1 MKRGIIMDE
10 LNMDSLDL
18 PEMEHDYSDVPD
30 ASEGLD
36 EPARTSP
43 AFGAGEDLS
52 DIEMPVLSEM
62 DGSAPVQPVKAEPQ
76 KQAPVQ
82 ASVQTSAQISEMGGV
97 SPMGGISEMG
107 ASSNNTSATGSP
119 AANSMTGTA
128 SVSGISEMGASSYS
142 APKRNVQ
149 PAAPVSGGYTPV
161 SGGTASTGTQ
171 NNGAASYS
179 SVYSNNNNASVQRT
193 NDFFADAERIKAE
206 KYENG
211 HGKAK
216 VLGIISIVLGALT
229 ILGHLEVSVVG
240 LLGIVLG
247 GLIIYHALKFMKQS
261 ERSRRILGWLY
272 VWDLI
277 DGIRSMIYLSN
288 IASTLTDIDIVDVSA
303 YVSAAKFIIILGII
317 FNGVMTYFFMFNS
330 AVHDYTI
337 DDSR

>member
-43 AFGAGEDLS
+43 SFGAGEDLS

-76 KQAPVQ
+76 NQAPVQ

-107 ASSNNTSATGSP
+107 AA
-119 AANSMTGTA
+119 
-128 SVSGISEMGASSYS
+128 SYS

-161 SGGTASTGTQ
+161 SGGTASTGAQ

-179 SVYSNNNNASVQRT
+179 SVYNRNDQGSVQRT
-193 NDFFADAERIKAE
+193 NDFFAATEQMNAE
-206 KYENG
+206 KYERG

-216 VLGIISIVLGALT
+216 VLGIISIVLGAFT
-229 ILGHLEVSVVG
+229 ILGHLEVSLVG

-261 ERSRRILGWLY
+261 EKSRRTLAWLY

-277 DGIRSMIYLSN
+277 DCIRGIIMLASATQYLDDMGIDASSLIGVTRFIY
-288 IASTLTDIDIVDVSA
+288 
-303 YVSAAKFIIILGII
+303 ILGII

>member
-76 KQAPVQ
+76 NQAPVQ

-107 ASSNNTSATGSP
+107 AA
-119 AANSMTGTA
+119 
-128 SVSGISEMGASSYS
+128 SYS

-179 SVYSNNNNASVQRT
+179 SVYNRNDQGSVQRT
-193 NDFFADAERIKAE
+193 NDFFAATEQMNAE
-206 KYENG
+206 KYERG

-216 VLGIISIVLGALT
+216 VLGIISIVLGAFT
-229 ILGHLEVSVVG
+229 ILGHLEVSLVG
-240 LLGIVLG
+240 LLGIILG

-261 ERSRRILGWLY
+261 DKSRRTLAWLY

-277 DGIRSMIYLSN
+277 DCIRGIIMLANANQYLDDMGIDASSLIGVTRFIY
-288 IASTLTDIDIVDVSA
+288 
-303 YVSAAKFIIILGII
+303 ILGII

>member
-76 KQAPVQ
+76 NQAPVQ

-107 ASSNNTSATGSP
+107 AA
-119 AANSMTGTA
+119 
-128 SVSGISEMGASSYS
+128 SYS

-149 PAAPVSGGYTPV
+149 PAVPVSGGYTPV
-161 SGGTASTGTQ
+161 SGGTASTGAQ

-179 SVYSNNNNASVQRT
+179 SVYNRNDQGSVQRT
-193 NDFFADAERIKAE
+193 NDFFAATEQMNAE
-206 KYENG
+206 KYERG

-216 VLGIISIVLGALT
+216 VLGIISIVLGAFT
-229 ILGHLEVSVVG
+229 ILGHLEVSLVG
-240 LLGIVLG
+240 LLGIILG

-261 ERSRRILGWLY
+261 DKSRRTLAWLY

-277 DGIRSMIYLSN
+277 DCIRGIIMLASATQYLDDMGIDASSLIGVTRFIY
-288 IASTLTDIDIVDVSA
+288 
-303 YVSAAKFIIILGII
+303 ILGII

>member
-1 MKRGIIMDE
+1 
-10 LNMDSLDL
+10 MDSLDL

-62 DGSAPVQPVKAEPQ
+62 DGSAPVQPVKAESQ

-107 ASSNNTSATGSP
+107 AA
-119 AANSMTGTA
+119 
-128 SVSGISEMGASSYS
+128 SYS

-179 SVYSNNNNASVQRT
+179 SVYNRNDQGSVQRT
-193 NDFFADAERIKAE
+193 NDFFAATEQMNAE
-206 KYENG
+206 KYERG

-216 VLGIISIVLGALT
+216 VLGIISIVLGAFT
-229 ILGHLEVSVVG
+229 ILGHLEVSLVG

-247 GLIIYHALKFMKQS
+247 GLIIYHALKFMKPS
-261 ERSRRILGWLY
+261 EKSRRTLAWLY

-277 DGIRSMIYLSN
+277 DCIRGIIMLASATQYLDDMGIDASSLIGVTRFIY
-288 IASTLTDIDIVDVSA
+288 
-303 YVSAAKFIIILGII
+303 ILGII

>member
-1 MKRGIIMDE
+1 
-10 LNMDSLDL
+10 MDSLDL

-76 KQAPVQ
+76 NQAPVQ

-107 ASSNNTSATGSP
+107 AA
-119 AANSMTGTA
+119 
-128 SVSGISEMGASSYS
+128 SYS

-161 SGGTASTGTQ
+161 SGGTASTGAQ

-179 SVYSNNNNASVQRT
+179 SVYNRNDQGSVQRT
-193 NDFFADAERIKAE
+193 NDFFAATEQMNAE
-206 KYENG
+206 KYERG
-211 HGKAK
+211 HGKAQ
-216 VLGIISIVLGALT
+216 VLGIISIVLGAFT
-229 ILGHLEVSVVG
+229 ILGHLEVSLVG
-240 LLGIVLG
+240 LLGIILG

-261 ERSRRILGWLY
+261 EKSRRTLAWLY

-277 DGIRSMIYLSN
+277 DCIRGIIMLANANQLLDDMGIEASSLIGVTRFIY
-288 IASTLTDIDIVDVSA
+288 
-303 YVSAAKFIIILGII
+303 ILGII

>member
-1 MKRGIIMDE
+1 MMDE

-107 ASSNNTSATGSP
+107 ASS
-119 AANSMTGTA
+119 
-128 SVSGISEMGASSYS
+128 YS
-142 APKRNVQ
+142 APKRNAQ

-179 SVYSNNNNASVQRT
+179 SVYNRNDQGSAQRT
-193 NDFFADAERIKAE
+193 NDFFAATEQMNAE
-206 KYENG
+206 KYERG
-211 HGKAK
+211 HGKAN
-216 VLGIISIVLGALT
+216 VLGIISIVLGAFT
-229 ILGHLEVSVVG
+229 ILGHLEVSLVG
-240 LLGIVLG
+240 LLGIILG

-261 ERSRRILGWLY
+261 EKSRRTLAWLY

-277 DGIRSMIYLSN
+277 DCIRGIIMLANANQLLDDMGIEASSLIGVTRFIY
-288 IASTLTDIDIVDVSA
+288 
-303 YVSAAKFIIILGII
+303 ILGIL

>member
-1 MKRGIIMDE
+1 MMDE

-76 KQAPVQ
+76 NQAPVQ

-107 ASSNNTSATGSP
+107 AA
-119 AANSMTGTA
+119 
-128 SVSGISEMGASSYS
+128 SYS

-161 SGGTASTGTQ
+161 SGGTASIGTQ

-179 SVYSNNNNASVQRT
+179 SVYNRNDQGSVQRT
-193 NDFFADAERIKAE
+193 NDFFAATEQMNAE
-206 KYENG
+206 KYERG

-216 VLGIISIVLGALT
+216 VLGIISIVLGAFT
-229 ILGHLEVSVVG
+229 ILGHLEVSLVG

-261 ERSRRILGWLY
+261 EKSRRTLAWLY

-277 DGIRSMIYLSN
+277 DCIRGIIMLASATQYLDDMGIDASSLIGVTRFIY
-288 IASTLTDIDIVDVSA
+288 
-303 YVSAAKFIIILGII
+303 ILGII

>member
-43 AFGAGEDLS
+43 SFGAGEDLS

-62 DGSAPVQPVKAEPQ
+62 DGSAPVQPVKAESQ

-107 ASSNNTSATGSP
+107 AA
-119 AANSMTGTA
+119 
-128 SVSGISEMGASSYS
+128 SYS

-161 SGGTASTGTQ
+161 SGGTASTGAQ

-179 SVYSNNNNASVQRT
+179 SVYNRNDQGSVQRT
-193 NDFFADAERIKAE
+193 NDFFAATEQMNAE
-206 KYENG
+206 KYERG

-216 VLGIISIVLGALT
+216 VLGIISIVLGAFT
-229 ILGHLEVSVVG
+229 ILGHLEVSLVG
-240 LLGIVLG
+240 LLGIILG

-261 ERSRRILGWLY
+261 DKSRRTLAWLY

-277 DGIRSMIYLSN
+277 DCIRGIIMLASATQYLDDMGIDASSLIGVTRFIY
-288 IASTLTDIDIVDVSA
+288 
-303 YVSAAKFIIILGII
+303 ILGII

>member
-1 MKRGIIMDE
+1 
-10 LNMDSLDL
+10 MDSLDL

-107 ASSNNTSATGSP
+107 AA
-119 AANSMTGTA
+119 
-128 SVSGISEMGASSYS
+128 SYS

-161 SGGTASTGTQ
+161 SGGTASTGAQ

-179 SVYSNNNNASVQRT
+179 SVYNRNDQGSVQRT
-193 NDFFADAERIKAE
+193 NDFFAATEQMNAE
-206 KYENG
+206 KYERG

-216 VLGIISIVLGALT
+216 VLGIISIVLGAFT
-229 ILGHLEVSVVG
+229 ILGHLEVSLVG

-261 ERSRRILGWLY
+261 DKSRRTLAWLY

-277 DGIRSMIYLSN
+277 DCIRGIIMLASATQYLDDMGIDASSLIGVTRFIY
-288 IASTLTDIDIVDVSA
+288 
-303 YVSAAKFIIILGII
+303 ILGII

>member
-76 KQAPVQ
+76 NQAPVQ
-82 ASVQTSAQISEMGGV
+82 ASVQTSAQISEMG
-97 SPMGGISEMG
+97 
-107 ASSNNTSATGSP
+107 
-119 AANSMTGTA
+119 AA
-128 SVSGISEMGASSYS
+128 SYS

-149 PAAPVSGGYTPV
+149 PAAPISGGYTPV

-179 SVYSNNNNASVQRT
+179 SVYNRNDQGSVQRT
-193 NDFFADAERIKAE
+193 NDFFAATEQMNAE
-206 KYENG
+206 KYERG
-211 HGKAK
+211 HGKAQ
-216 VLGIISIVLGALT
+216 VLGIISIVLGAFT
-229 ILGHLEVSVVG
+229 ILGHLEVSLVG
-240 LLGIVLG
+240 LLGIILG

-261 ERSRRILGWLY
+261 EKSRRTLAWLY

-277 DGIRSMIYLSN
+277 DCIRGIIMLASATQYLDDMGIDASSLIGVTRFIY
-288 IASTLTDIDIVDVSA
+288 
-303 YVSAAKFIIILGII
+303 ILGII

>member
-1 MKRGIIMDE
+1 MMDE

-76 KQAPVQ
+76 NQVPVQ

-107 ASSNNTSATGSP
+107 AA
-119 AANSMTGTA
+119 
-128 SVSGISEMGASSYS
+128 SYS

-179 SVYSNNNNASVQRT
+179 SVYNRNDQGSVQRT
-193 NDFFADAERIKAE
+193 NDFFAATEQMNAE
-206 KYENG
+206 KYERG
-211 HGKAK
+211 HGKAQ
-216 VLGIISIVLGALT
+216 VLGIISIVLGAFT
-229 ILGHLEVSVVG
+229 ILGHLEVSLVG
-240 LLGIVLG
+240 LLGIILG

-261 ERSRRILGWLY
+261 EKSRRTLAWLY

-277 DGIRSMIYLSN
+277 DCIRGIIMLASATQYLDDMGIDASSLIGVTRFIY
-288 IASTLTDIDIVDVSA
+288 
-303 YVSAAKFIIILGII
+303 ILGII

>member
-1 MKRGIIMDE
+1 
-10 LNMDSLDL
+10 MDSLDL

-76 KQAPVQ
+76 KQASVQ
-82 ASVQTSAQISEMGGV
+82 ASVQTSAQISEMGGI

-107 ASSNNTSATGSP
+107 AA
-119 AANSMTGTA
+119 
-128 SVSGISEMGASSYS
+128 SYS

-149 PAAPVSGGYTPV
+149 PAVPVSGGYTPV
-161 SGGTASTGTQ
+161 SGGTASTGAQ

-179 SVYSNNNNASVQRT
+179 SVYNRNDQGSVQRT
-193 NDFFADAERIKAE
+193 NDFFAATEQMNAE
-206 KYENG
+206 KYERG

-216 VLGIISIVLGALT
+216 VLGIISIVLGAFT
-229 ILGHLEVSVVG
+229 ILGHLEVSLVG

-261 ERSRRILGWLY
+261 EKSRRTLAWLY

-277 DGIRSMIYLSN
+277 DCIRGIIMLASATQYLDDMGIDASSLIGVTRFIY
-288 IASTLTDIDIVDVSA
+288 
-303 YVSAAKFIIILGII
+303 ILGII

>member
-1 MKRGIIMDE
+1 
-10 LNMDSLDL
+10 MDSLDL

-43 AFGAGEDLS
+43 SFGAGEDLS

-76 KQAPVQ
+76 NQAPVQ

-107 ASSNNTSATGSP
+107 AA
-119 AANSMTGTA
+119 
-128 SVSGISEMGASSYS
+128 SYS

-179 SVYSNNNNASVQRT
+179 SVYNRNDQGSVQRT
-193 NDFFADAERIKAE
+193 NDFFAATEQMNAE
-206 KYENG
+206 KYERG
-211 HGKAK
+211 HGKAQ
-216 VLGIISIVLGALT
+216 VLGIISIVLGAFT
-229 ILGHLEVSVVG
+229 ILGHLEVSLVG
-240 LLGIVLG
+240 LLGIILG

-261 ERSRRILGWLY
+261 EKSRRTLAWLY

-277 DGIRSMIYLSN
+277 DCIRGIIMLASATQYLDDMGIDASSLIGVTRFIY
-288 IASTLTDIDIVDVSA
+288 
-303 YVSAAKFIIILGII
+303 ILGII

>member
-43 AFGAGEDLS
+43 SFGAGEDLS

-107 ASSNNTSATGSP
+107 AA
-119 AANSMTGTA
+119 
-128 SVSGISEMGASSYS
+128 SYS

-161 SGGTASTGTQ
+161 SGGTASTGAQ

-179 SVYSNNNNASVQRT
+179 SVYSRNDQGSAQRT
-193 NDFFADAERIKAE
+193 NDFFAATEQMNAE
-206 KYENG
+206 KYERG
-211 HGKAK
+211 HGKAQ
-216 VLGIISIVLGALT
+216 VLGIVSIVLGAFT
-229 ILGHLEVSVVG
+229 ILGHLEVSLVG
-240 LLGIVLG
+240 LLGIILG

-261 ERSRRILGWLY
+261 EKSRRILAWLY

-277 DGIRSMIYLSN
+277 DCIRGIIMLANANQLLDDMGIEASSLIGVTRFIY
-288 IASTLTDIDIVDVSA
+288 
-303 YVSAAKFIIILGII
+303 ILGII

>member
-1 MKRGIIMDE
+1 MDE

-62 DGSAPVQPVKAEPQ
+62 DGSAPVQPVKAESQ

-107 ASSNNTSATGSP
+107 AA
-119 AANSMTGTA
+119 
-128 SVSGISEMGASSYS
+128 SYS

-161 SGGTASTGTQ
+161 SGGTASTGAQ

-179 SVYSNNNNASVQRT
+179 SVYNRNDQGSVQRT
-193 NDFFADAERIKAE
+193 NDFFAATEQMNAE
-206 KYENG
+206 KYERG

-216 VLGIISIVLGALT
+216 VLGIISIVLGAFT
-229 ILGHLEVSVVG
+229 ILGHLEVSLVG

-261 ERSRRILGWLY
+261 EKSRRTLAWLY

-277 DGIRSMIYLSN
+277 DCIRGIIMLASATQYLDDMGIDASSLIGVTRFIY
-288 IASTLTDIDIVDVSA
+288 
-303 YVSAAKFIIILGII
+303 ILGII

>member
-43 AFGAGEDLS
+43 SFGAGEDLS

-62 DGSAPVQPVKAEPQ
+62 DGSAPVQPVKAEPRNQ
-76 KQAPVQ
+76 VPVQ
-82 ASVQTSAQISEMGGV
+82 ASVQTSAQISEMGGI

-107 ASSNNTSATGSP
+107 AA
-119 AANSMTGTA
+119 
-128 SVSGISEMGASSYS
+128 SYS

-149 PAAPVSGGYTPV
+149 PAATVSGGYTPV
-161 SGGTASTGTQ
+161 SGGTASTGAQ

-179 SVYSNNNNASVQRT
+179 SVYNRNDQGSVQRT
-193 NDFFADAERIKAE
+193 NDFFAATEQMNAE
-206 KYENG
+206 KYERG

-216 VLGIISIVLGALT
+216 VLGIISIVLGAFT
-229 ILGHLEVSVVG
+229 ILGHLEVSLVG

-261 ERSRRILGWLY
+261 EKSRRTLAWLY

-277 DGIRSMIYLSN
+277 DCIRGIIMLASATQYLDDMGIDASSLIGVTRFIY
-288 IASTLTDIDIVDVSA
+288 
-303 YVSAAKFIIILGII
+303 ILGII
-317 FNGVMTYFFMFNS
+317 FNGVMTYFYMFNS

>member
-76 KQAPVQ
+76 NQMPVQ

-107 ASSNNTSATGSP
+107 AA
-119 AANSMTGTA
+119 
-128 SVSGISEMGASSYS
+128 SYS

-149 PAAPVSGGYTPV
+149 PAATVSGGYTPV
-161 SGGTASTGTQ
+161 SGGTASTGAQ

-179 SVYSNNNNASVQRT
+179 SVYNRNDQGSVQRT
-193 NDFFADAERIKAE
+193 NDFFAATEQMNAE
-206 KYENG
+206 KYERG

-216 VLGIISIVLGALT
+216 VLGIISIVLGAFT
-229 ILGHLEVSVVG
+229 ILGHLEVSLVG
-240 LLGIVLG
+240 LLGIILG

-261 ERSRRILGWLY
+261 EKSRRTLAWLY

-277 DGIRSMIYLSN
+277 DCIRGIIMLANANQLLDDMGIEASSLIGVTRFIY
-288 IASTLTDIDIVDVSA
+288 
-303 YVSAAKFIIILGII
+303 ILGII

>member
-1 MKRGIIMDE
+1 
-10 LNMDSLDL
+10 MDSLDL

-76 KQAPVQ
+76 KQAPLQ

-107 ASSNNTSATGSP
+107 ASANNSP

-171 NNGAASYS
+171 NNGAAGYS
-179 SVYSNNNNASVQRT
+179 SVYNRNDQGSAQRT
-193 NDFFADAERIKAE
+193 NDFFAATEQMNAE
-206 KYENG
+206 KYERG
-211 HGKAK
+211 HGKAN
-216 VLGIISIVLGALT
+216 VLGIISIVLGAFT
-229 ILGHLEVSVVG
+229 ILGHLEVSLVG

-247 GLIIYHALKFMKQS
+247 GLIEK
-261 ERSRRILGWLY
+261 SRRTLAWLY

-277 DGIRSMIYLSN
+277 DCIRGIIMLANANQLLDDMGIEASSLIGVTRFIY
-288 IASTLTDIDIVDVSA
+288 
-303 YVSAAKFIIILGII
+303 ILGII

>member
-1 MKRGIIMDE
+1 
-10 LNMDSLDL
+10 MDSLDL

-76 KQAPVQ
+76 NQVPVQ
-82 ASVQTSAQISEMGGV
+82 TSVQTSAQISEMGGV

-107 ASSNNTSATGSP
+107 AA
-119 AANSMTGTA
+119 
-128 SVSGISEMGASSYS
+128 SYS

-161 SGGTASTGTQ
+161 SGGTASTGAQ

-179 SVYSNNNNASVQRT
+179 SVYNRNDQGSVQRT
-193 NDFFADAERIKAE
+193 NDFFAATEQMNAE
-206 KYENG
+206 KYERG
-211 HGKAK
+211 HGKAQ
-216 VLGIISIVLGALT
+216 VLGIISIVLGAFT
-229 ILGHLEVSVVG
+229 ILGHLEVSLVG
-240 LLGIVLG
+240 LLGIILG

-261 ERSRRILGWLY
+261 EKSRRTLAWLY

-277 DGIRSMIYLSN
+277 DCIRGIIMLANATQYLDDMGIDASSLIGVTRFIY
-288 IASTLTDIDIVDVSA
+288 
-303 YVSAAKFIIILGII
+303 ILGII

>member
-1 MKRGIIMDE
+1 
-10 LNMDSLDL
+10 MDSLDL

-43 AFGAGEDLS
+43 SFGTGEDLS

-76 KQAPVQ
+76 NQAPVQ

-107 ASSNNTSATGSP
+107 AA
-119 AANSMTGTA
+119 
-128 SVSGISEMGASSYS
+128 SYS

-161 SGGTASTGTQ
+161 SGGTASTGAQ

-179 SVYSNNNNASVQRT
+179 SVYNRNDQGSVQRT
-193 NDFFADAERIKAE
+193 NDFFAATEQMNAE
-206 KYENG
+206 KYERG
-211 HGKAK
+211 HGKAQ
-216 VLGIISIVLGALT
+216 VLGIISIVLGAFT
-229 ILGHLEVSVVG
+229 ILGHLEVSLVG
-240 LLGIVLG
+240 LLGIILG

-261 ERSRRILGWLY
+261 EKSRRTLAWLY

-277 DGIRSMIYLSN
+277 DCIRGIIMLANANQLLDDMGIEASSLIGVTRFIY
-288 IASTLTDIDIVDVSA
+288 
-303 YVSAAKFIIILGII
+303 ILGII

>member
-76 KQAPVQ
+76 NQAPVQ
-82 ASVQTSAQISEMGGV
+82 ASAQISEMGGV

-107 ASSNNTSATGSP
+107 AA
-119 AANSMTGTA
+119 
-128 SVSGISEMGASSYS
+128 SYS

-161 SGGTASTGTQ
+161 SGGTASTGAQ

-179 SVYSNNNNASVQRT
+179 SVYNRNDQGSVQRT
-193 NDFFADAERIKAE
+193 NDFFAATEQMNAE
-206 KYENG
+206 KYERG
-211 HGKAK
+211 HGKAQ
-216 VLGIISIVLGALT
+216 VLGIISIVLGAFT
-229 ILGHLEVSVVG
+229 ILGHLEVSLVG
-240 LLGIVLG
+240 LLGIILG

-261 ERSRRILGWLY
+261 EKSRRTLAWLY

-277 DGIRSMIYLSN
+277 DCIRGIIMLASATQYLDDMGIDASSLIGVTRFIY
-288 IASTLTDIDIVDVSA
+288 
-303 YVSAAKFIIILGII
+303 ILGII

>member
-1 MKRGIIMDE
+1 MMDE

-76 KQAPVQ
+76 NQVPVQ

-107 ASSNNTSATGSP
+107 AA
-119 AANSMTGTA
+119 
-128 SVSGISEMGASSYS
+128 SYS

-161 SGGTASTGTQ
+161 SGGTASSGAQ

-179 SVYSNNNNASVQRT
+179 SVYNRNDQGSVQRT
-193 NDFFADAERIKAE
+193 NDFFAATEQMNAE
-206 KYENG
+206 KYERG

-216 VLGIISIVLGALT
+216 VLGIISIVLGAFT
-229 ILGHLEVSVVG
+229 ILGHLEVSLVG
-240 LLGIVLG
+240 LLGIILG

-261 ERSRRILGWLY
+261 EKSRRTLAWLY

-277 DGIRSMIYLSN
+277 DCIRGIIMLASATQYLDDMGIDASSLIGVTRFIY
-288 IASTLTDIDIVDVSA
+288 
-303 YVSAAKFIIILGII
+303 ILGII

>member
-43 AFGAGEDLS
+43 SFGAGEDLS

-76 KQAPVQ
+76 NQAPVQ

-107 ASSNNTSATGSP
+107 AA
-119 AANSMTGTA
+119 
-128 SVSGISEMGASSYS
+128 SYS

-161 SGGTASTGTQ
+161 SGGTASTGAQ

-179 SVYSNNNNASVQRT
+179 SVYNRNDQGSVQRT
-193 NDFFADAERIKAE
+193 NDFFAATEQMNAE
-206 KYENG
+206 KYERG
-211 HGKAK
+211 HGKAQ
-216 VLGIISIVLGALT
+216 VLGIISIVLGAFT
-229 ILGHLEVSVVG
+229 ILGHLEVSLVG
-240 LLGIVLG
+240 LLGIILG

-261 ERSRRILGWLY
+261 EKSRRTLAWLY

-277 DGIRSMIYLSN
+277 DCIRGIIMLASATQYLDDMGIDASSLIGVTRFIY
-288 IASTLTDIDIVDVSA
+288 
-303 YVSAAKFIIILGII
+303 ILGII

>member
-43 AFGAGEDLS
+43 SFGAGEDLS

-62 DGSAPVQPVKAEPQ
+62 DGSAPVQPVKAESQ
-76 KQAPVQ
+76 NQVPVQ

-97 SPMGGISEMG
+97 SPM
-107 ASSNNTSATGSP
+107 
-119 AANSMTGTA
+119 
-128 SVSGISEMGASSYS
+128 SGISEMGASSYS

-161 SGGTASTGTQ
+161 SGSAASTGTQ

-179 SVYSNNNNASVQRT
+179 SVYNRNDQGSVQRT
-193 NDFFADAERIKAE
+193 NDFFAATEQMNAE
-206 KYENG
+206 KYERG

-216 VLGIISIVLGALT
+216 VLGIISIVLGAFT
-229 ILGHLEVSVVG
+229 ILGHLEVSLVG

-261 ERSRRILGWLY
+261 EKSRRTLAWLY

-277 DGIRSMIYLSN
+277 DCIRGIIMLASATQYLDDMGIEASSLIGVTRFIY
-288 IASTLTDIDIVDVSA
+288 
-303 YVSAAKFIIILGII
+303 ILGII
-317 FNGVMTYFFMFNS
+317 FNGIMTYFFMFNS

>member
-1 MKRGIIMDE
+1 
-10 LNMDSLDL
+10 MDSLDL

-76 KQAPVQ
+76 NQVPVQ

-107 ASSNNTSATGSP
+107 AA
-119 AANSMTGTA
+119 
-128 SVSGISEMGASSYS
+128 SYS

-161 SGGTASTGTQ
+161 SGGTASTGAQ

-179 SVYSNNNNASVQRT
+179 SVYNRNDQGSVQRT
-193 NDFFADAERIKAE
+193 NDFFAATEQMNAE
-206 KYENG
+206 KYERG

-216 VLGIISIVLGALT
+216 VLGIISIVLGAFT
-229 ILGHLEVSVVG
+229 ILGHLEVSLVG
-240 LLGIVLG
+240 LLGIILG

-261 ERSRRILGWLY
+261 EKSRRTLAWLY

-277 DGIRSMIYLSN
+277 DCIRGIIMLASATQYLDDMGIDASSLIGVTRFIY
-288 IASTLTDIDIVDVSA
+288 
-303 YVSAAKFIIILGII
+303 ILGII

>member
-76 KQAPVQ
+76 NQAPVQ

-107 ASSNNTSATGSP
+107 AA
-119 AANSMTGTA
+119 
-128 SVSGISEMGASSYS
+128 SYS

-161 SGGTASTGTQ
+161 SGGTASTGAQ

-179 SVYSNNNNASVQRT
+179 SVYNRNDQGSVQRT
-193 NDFFADAERIKAE
+193 NDFFAATEQMNAE
-206 KYENG
+206 KYERG

-216 VLGIISIVLGALT
+216 VLGIISIVLGAFT
-229 ILGHLEVSVVG
+229 ILGHLEVSLVG

-261 ERSRRILGWLY
+261 DKSRRTLAWLY

-277 DGIRSMIYLSN
+277 DCIRGIIMLASATQYLDDMGIDASSLIGVTRFIY
-288 IASTLTDIDIVDVSA
+288 
-303 YVSAAKFIIILGII
+303 ILGII

>member
-1 MKRGIIMDE
+1 
-10 LNMDSLDL
+10 MDSLDL

-76 KQAPVQ
+76 NQAPVQ

-107 ASSNNTSATGSP
+107 AA
-119 AANSMTGTA
+119 
-128 SVSGISEMGASSYS
+128 SYS

-161 SGGTASTGTQ
+161 SGGTASTGAQ

-179 SVYSNNNNASVQRT
+179 SVYNRNDQGSVQRT
-193 NDFFADAERIKAE
+193 NDFFAATEQMNAE
-206 KYENG
+206 KYERG

-216 VLGIISIVLGALT
+216 VLGIISIVLGAFT
-229 ILGHLEVSVVG
+229 ILGHLEVSLVG

-261 ERSRRILGWLY
+261 DKSRRTLAWLY

-277 DGIRSMIYLSN
+277 DNIRGLMMLSSTAQYLGDMGI
-288 IASTLTDIDIVDVSA
+288 DVSA
-303 YVSAAKFIIILGII
+303 MIGFAKFAYILGII

>member
-1 MKRGIIMDE
+1 
-10 LNMDSLDL
+10 MDSLDL

-76 KQAPVQ
+76 NQAPVQ

-107 ASSNNTSATGSP
+107 AA
-119 AANSMTGTA
+119 
-128 SVSGISEMGASSYS
+128 SYS

-179 SVYSNNNNASVQRT
+179 SVYNRNDQGSVQRT
-193 NDFFADAERIKAE
+193 NDFFAATEQMNAE
-206 KYENG
+206 KYERG

-216 VLGIISIVLGALT
+216 VLGIISIVLGAFT
-229 ILGHLEVSVVG
+229 ILGHLEVSLVG

-261 ERSRRILGWLY
+261 EKSRRTLAWLY

-277 DGIRSMIYLSN
+277 DCIRGIIMLASATQYLDDMGIDASSLIGVTRFIY
-288 IASTLTDIDIVDVSA
+288 
-303 YVSAAKFIIILGII
+303 ILGII

>member
-76 KQAPVQ
+76 NQVPVQ

-107 ASSNNTSATGSP
+107 AA
-119 AANSMTGTA
+119 
-128 SVSGISEMGASSYS
+128 SYS

-161 SGGTASTGTQ
+161 SGGTASTGAQ

-179 SVYSNNNNASVQRT
+179 SVYNRNDQGSVQRT
-193 NDFFADAERIKAE
+193 NDFFAATEQMNAE
-206 KYENG
+206 KYERG

-216 VLGIISIVLGALT
+216 VLGIISIVLGAFT
-229 ILGHLEVSVVG
+229 ILGHLEVSLVG
-240 LLGIVLG
+240 LLGIILG

-261 ERSRRILGWLY
+261 EKSRRTLAWLY

-277 DGIRSMIYLSN
+277 DCIRGIIMLASATQYLDDMGIDASSLIGVTRFIY
-288 IASTLTDIDIVDVSA
+288 
-303 YVSAAKFIIILGII
+303 ILGII

>member
-76 KQAPVQ
+76 NQAPVQ

-107 ASSNNTSATGSP
+107 AA
-119 AANSMTGTA
+119 
-128 SVSGISEMGASSYS
+128 SYS

-161 SGGTASTGTQ
+161 SGGTASTGAQ

-179 SVYSNNNNASVQRT
+179 SVYNRNDQGSTQRT
-193 NDFFADAERIKAE
+193 NDFFAATEQMNAE
-206 KYENG
+206 KYERG
-211 HGKAK
+211 HGKAQ
-216 VLGIISIVLGALT
+216 VLGIISIVLGAFT
-229 ILGHLEVSVVG
+229 ILGHLEVSLVG
-240 LLGIVLG
+240 LLGIILG

-261 ERSRRILGWLY
+261 EKSRRTLAWLY

-277 DGIRSMIYLSN
+277 DCIRGIIMLASATQYLDDMGIDASSLIGVTRFIY
-288 IASTLTDIDIVDVSA
+288 
-303 YVSAAKFIIILGII
+303 ILGII

>member
-1 MKRGIIMDE
+1 
-10 LNMDSLDL
+10 MDSLDL

-62 DGSAPVQPVKAEPQ
+62 DGSAPIQPVKAEPQ
-76 KQAPVQ
+76 NQAPVQ
-82 ASVQTSAQISEMGGV
+82 ASVQTSAQISEMGDV

-107 ASSNNTSATGSP
+107 AA
-119 AANSMTGTA
+119 
-128 SVSGISEMGASSYS
+128 SYS

-161 SGGTASTGTQ
+161 SGGTASTGAQ

-179 SVYSNNNNASVQRT
+179 SVYNRNDQGSVQRT
-193 NDFFADAERIKAE
+193 NDFFAATEQMNAE
-206 KYENG
+206 KYERG
-211 HGKAK
+211 HGKAQ
-216 VLGIISIVLGALT
+216 VLGIISIVLGAFT
-229 ILGHLEVSVVG
+229 ILGHLEVSLVG
-240 LLGIVLG
+240 LLGIILG

-261 ERSRRILGWLY
+261 EKSRRTLAWLY

-277 DGIRSMIYLSN
+277 DCIRGIIMLANANQLLDDMGIEASSLIGVTRFIY
-288 IASTLTDIDIVDVSA
+288 
-303 YVSAAKFIIILGII
+303 ILGII

>member
-1 MKRGIIMDE
+1 
-10 LNMDSLDL
+10 MDSLDL

-107 ASSNNTSATGSP
+107 AA
-119 AANSMTGTA
+119 
-128 SVSGISEMGASSYS
+128 SYS

-161 SGGTASTGTQ
+161 SGGSASTGTQ

-179 SVYSNNNNASVQRT
+179 SVYNRNDQGSVQRT
-193 NDFFADAERIKAE
+193 NDFFAATEQMNAE
-206 KYENG
+206 KYERG
-211 HGKAK
+211 HGKAQ
-216 VLGIISIVLGALT
+216 VLGIISIVLGAFT
-229 ILGHLEVSVVG
+229 ILGHLEVSLVG
-240 LLGIVLG
+240 LLGIILG

-261 ERSRRILGWLY
+261 EKSRRTLAWLY

-277 DGIRSMIYLSN
+277 DCIREIIMLASATQYLDDMGIDASSLIGVTRFIY
-288 IASTLTDIDIVDVSA
+288 
-303 YVSAAKFIIILGII
+303 ILGII

>member
-43 AFGAGEDLS
+43 SFGAGEDLS

-82 ASVQTSAQISEMGGV
+82 ASAQTSAQISEMGGV

-107 ASSNNTSATGSP
+107 AA
-119 AANSMTGTA
+119 
-128 SVSGISEMGASSYS
+128 SYS

-161 SGGTASTGTQ
+161 SGGTASTGAQ

-179 SVYSNNNNASVQRT
+179 SVYNRNDQGSVQRT
-193 NDFFADAERIKAE
+193 NDFFAATEQMNAE
-206 KYENG
+206 KYERG
-211 HGKAK
+211 HGKAQ
-216 VLGIISIVLGALT
+216 VLGIISIVLGAFT
-229 ILGHLEVSVVG
+229 ILGHLEVSLVG

-261 ERSRRILGWLY
+261 EKSRRTLAWLY

-277 DGIRSMIYLSN
+277 DCIRGIIMLASATQYLDDMGIDASSLIGVTRFIY
-288 IASTLTDIDIVDVSA
+288 
-303 YVSAAKFIIILGII
+303 ILGII

>member
-1 MKRGIIMDE
+1 MDE

-43 AFGAGEDLS
+43 SFGAGEDLS

-76 KQAPVQ
+76 NQAPVQ

-107 ASSNNTSATGSP
+107 AA
-119 AANSMTGTA
+119 
-128 SVSGISEMGASSYS
+128 SYS

-179 SVYSNNNNASVQRT
+179 SVYNRNDQGSVQRT
-193 NDFFADAERIKAE
+193 NDFFAATEQMNAE
-206 KYENG
+206 KYERG
-211 HGKAK
+211 HGKAQ
-216 VLGIISIVLGALT
+216 VLGIISIVLGAFT
-229 ILGHLEVSVVG
+229 ILGHLEVSLVG
-240 LLGIVLG
+240 LLGIILG

-261 ERSRRILGWLY
+261 EKSRRTLAWLY

-277 DGIRSMIYLSN
+277 DCIRGIIMLASATQYLDDMGIDASSLIGVTRFIY
-288 IASTLTDIDIVDVSA
+288 
-303 YVSAAKFIIILGII
+303 ILGII

>member
-43 AFGAGEDLS
+43 SFGAGEDLS

-62 DGSAPVQPVKAEPQ
+62 DGSAPVQPVKAESQ

-107 ASSNNTSATGSP
+107 AA
-119 AANSMTGTA
+119 
-128 SVSGISEMGASSYS
+128 SYS

-161 SGGTASTGTQ
+161 SGGTASTGAQ

-179 SVYSNNNNASVQRT
+179 SVYNRNDQGSVQRT
-193 NDFFADAERIKAE
+193 NDFFAATEQMNAE
-206 KYENG
+206 KYERG

-216 VLGIISIVLGALT
+216 VLGIISIVLGAFT
-229 ILGHLEVSVVG
+229 ILGHLEVSLVG
-240 LLGIVLG
+240 LLGIILG

-261 ERSRRILGWLY
+261 EKSRRTLAWLY

-277 DGIRSMIYLSN
+277 DCIRGIIMLASATQYLDDMGIDASSLIGVTRFIY
-288 IASTLTDIDIVDVSA
+288 
-303 YVSAAKFIIILGII
+303 ILGII

>member
-43 AFGAGEDLS
+43 SFGAGEDLS

-62 DGSAPVQPVKAEPQ
+62 DGSAPVQPVKAESQ

-107 ASSNNTSATGSP
+107 AA
-119 AANSMTGTA
+119 
-128 SVSGISEMGASSYS
+128 SYS

-179 SVYSNNNNASVQRT
+179 SVYNRNDQGSAQRT
-193 NDFFADAERIKAE
+193 NDFFAATEQMNAE
-206 KYENG
+206 KYERG

-216 VLGIISIVLGALT
+216 VLGIISIVLGAFT
-229 ILGHLEVSVVG
+229 ILGHLEVSLVG

-261 ERSRRILGWLY
+261 EKSRRTLAWLY

-277 DGIRSMIYLSN
+277 DCIRGIIMLASATQYLDDMGIDASSLIGVTRFIY
-288 IASTLTDIDIVDVSA
+288 
-303 YVSAAKFIIILGII
+303 ILGII

>member
-76 KQAPVQ
+76 NQAPVQ

-107 ASSNNTSATGSP
+107 AA
-119 AANSMTGTA
+119 
-128 SVSGISEMGASSYS
+128 SYS

-179 SVYSNNNNASVQRT
+179 SVYNRNDQGSVQRT
-193 NDFFADAERIKAE
+193 NDFFAATEQMNAE
-206 KYENG
+206 KYERG
-211 HGKAK
+211 HGKAQ
-216 VLGIISIVLGALT
+216 VLGIISIVLGAFT
-229 ILGHLEVSVVG
+229 ILGHLEVSLVG
-240 LLGIVLG
+240 LLGIILG

-261 ERSRRILGWLY
+261 EKSRRTLAWLY

-277 DGIRSMIYLSN
+277 DCIRGIIMLASATQYLDDMGIDASSLIGVTRFIY
-288 IASTLTDIDIVDVSA
+288 
-303 YVSAAKFIIILGII
+303 ILGII